1 MAFLFENLKVYQ
13 MSHNLADE
21 VTSFTES
28 FPKGKFYL
36 ADQLNRAV
44 LSIPNNIAEGNGR
57 YHKNDRKH
65 FFHISRG
72 SAYECVCLLDMC
84 RKKGLIK
91 EEAFGRHKSN
101 LDEICKMLM
110 GLINGLD
117 K

>member
-13 MSHNLADE
+13 MSHQLADE
-21 VTSFTES
+21 ITSLTET
-28 FPKGKFYL
+28 FPKGKYYL
-36 ADQLNRAV
+36 SDQLNRAI

-57 YHKNDRKH
+57 FHKNDRKH

-72 SAYECVCLLDMC
+72 SAYECVCLLEMC
-84 RKKGLIK
+84 KKKGLIA
-91 EEAFGRHKSN
+91 EGDFARHKDN
-101 LDEICKMLM
+101 LDEICRMIM

>member
-13 MSHNLADE
+13 MSHQLADE
-21 VTSFTES
+21 ITSLTET
-28 FPKGKFYL
+28 FPKGKYYL
-36 ADQLNRAV
+36 SDQLNRAV
-44 LSIPNNIAEGNGR
+44 LSVPNNVAEGNGR
-57 YHKNDRKH
+57 FHKNDRKH

-84 RKKGLIK
+84 RKKGLLADDAFIRYK
-91 EEAFGRHKSN
+91 ET
-101 LDEICKMLM
+101 LDEICRMIM